1 MPKLSI
7 DALLRAPRRGE
18 SLAPVNY
25 LYGPEDLLKEE
36 AIQAVVGRMLDPGL
50 RDFNLDQRSAAQ
62 LDPEAVFSLCNT
74 PPMMAERRVVVIRD
88 VEAWKRKAKAKDA
101 FLGYLERP
109 SPDTIVLLVQ
119 GAGEENEDKELAQRA
134 ATFFCEPLNADRA
147 AKWVQHYAKRQQIA
161 VEPGAAEHLV
171 RVVGTDLAALA
182 AEIAKLA
189 ALAGDEPIDTDRLAD
204 IMGVRHGE
212 TKLDWRNAVLDGD
225 TARAT
230 RLLGP
235 ILAQSGVSGVS
246 LVTLLGTTLVGV
258 SVARSFHERNQRG
271 AQLENAIIGL
281 FKRSRVFG
289 LQSWGEES
297 KCWARW
303 AAAWSAPRLRH
314 ALRATL
320 AADTALKG
328 TTISDEHG
336 ILLNLV
342 LTLTMHE
349 RKAA

>member
-1 MPKLSI
+1 MPKLSL
-7 DALLRAPRRGE
+7 DALLRAAQRGE
-18 SLAPVNY
+18 PLAPVIY
-25 LYGPEDLLKEE
+25 LYGAEDLLKEE
-36 AIQAVVGRMLDPGL
+36 AIRAVIDHALDPGL
-50 RDFNLDQRSAAQ
+50 RDFNLDQRSAGQ
-62 LDPEAVFSLCNT
+62 LDPEAVYSLCNT

-88 VEAWKRKAKAKDA
+88 VEAWKRKAKAKET
-101 FLGYLERP
+101 FLAYLERP
-109 SPDTIVLLVQ
+109 SPDSIVLLVQ

-134 ATFFCEPLNADRA
+134 ASVECEPLNAERA
-147 AKWVQHYAKRQQIA
+147 AKWVRHHAKGKGITVDA
-161 VEPGAAEHLV
+161 GAAEHLV

-182 AEIAKLA
+182 AEVEKLS
-189 ALAGDEPIDTDRLAD
+189 ALAGDDPIDTDRLAD
-204 IMGVRHGE
+204 IVGVRHGE

-235 ILAQSGVSGVS
+235 VLAQSGVSGVS
-246 LVTLLGTTLVGV
+246 LVTMLGTTLVGV

-271 AQLENAIIGL
+271 SQLENACFNLIR
-281 FKRSRVFG
+281 RSRVFG

-314 ALRATL
+314 ALRAAL
-320 AADTALKG
+320 AADTALKN

-336 ILLNLV
+336 ILLDLV
-342 LTLTMHE
+342 LKLTVHE